1 MDNFT
6 NVNKSAVVTAVLSA
20 SIVGYFVYSNYN
32 SALKTVN
39 EVISTKTILQN
50 FKSKKD

>member
-6 NVNKSAVVTAVLSA
+6 NVNKSALVTAVLSA
-20 SIVGYFVYSNYN
+20 SLVGYLVYSNYN